1 MDEEDLAGKLSNKST
16 LSNISA
22 SRTELSSGYSCCNRG
37 AKCII
42 PTLCLCDLVTQD
54 D

>member
-1 MDEEDLAGKLSNKST
+1 MDEEDVADKMSDKSA
-16 LSNISA
+16 LRNIRA
-22 SRTELSSGYSCCNRG
+22 FKKEQSSGYSCCNHG

-42 PTLCLCDLVTQD
+42 PTLCLCDFVTQD